1 MWAQKPRHTQFSLSN
16 GEHELLRKMGSQRR
30 RKTCLDLDGR
40 RSSISTNDV
49 ILNDYRTR
57 YWPLKDNFPSSP
69 CFLCIWQGGLRAG
82 IGVCMCV
89 VYVHSRVWV
98 YVHIIVCEGYRVDSG
113 YFPWCWT
120 AWSWGSLKS
129 KLTIPPLV
137 GEWQSGSQ
145 VGMKGYAIYLYV
157 LRRKEGIL
165 GDPIEFWSSV
175 RVWGGSKKI

>member
-1 MWAQKPRHTQFSLSN
+1 MWGQKPRHTQFSLSN
-16 GEHELLRKMGSQRR
+16 GEHELLRKMGSRRR
-30 RKTCLDLDGR
+30 RKTCLDLEGR

-49 ILNDYRTR
+49 ILSEYRTR

-82 IGVCMCV
+82 IGV
-89 VYVHSRVWV
+89 WV
-98 YVHIIVCEGYRVDSG
+98 YVHTIVCEGYRVDSG
-113 YFPWCWT
+113 CWT

-145 VGMKGYAIYLYV
+145 VGVKGYAIYLCV
-157 LRRKEGIL
+157 LRRKDERYPRGPNRIL
-165 GDPIEFWSSV
+165 EFC
-175 RVWGGSKKI
+175 